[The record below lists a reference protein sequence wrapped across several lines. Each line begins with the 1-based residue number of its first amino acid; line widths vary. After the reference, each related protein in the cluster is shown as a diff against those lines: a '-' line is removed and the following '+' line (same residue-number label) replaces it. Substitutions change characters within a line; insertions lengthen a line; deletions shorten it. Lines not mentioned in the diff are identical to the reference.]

1 MKHVLIRLLFATVTT
16 TLKSAEPSNDSGGPS
31 PEGCYRLAL
40 MVPREISRHEAANM
54 TYHVCGNLEIC
65 LKSENVVE
73 DADRFDLTGRFT
85 VTIRDGAK
93 PIATYRLA
101 HAQSDSSGSHINWVF
116 AANKEALRNLKT
128 EDYARLRR
136 GPYENVIFYILT
148 WPELKGGKP
157 VKSGEYAGTVSIG
170 RLEYALIKK

>member
-1 MKHVLIRLLFATVTT
+1 MKTLLPLLVISLWSTVST
-16 TLKSAEPSNDSGGPS
+16 SAEPANDSDGPS

-40 MVPREISRHEAANM
+40 MVPREISRYEAANM
-54 TYHVCGNLEIC
+54 SYHVCGNLEIC

-73 DADRFDLTGRFT
+73 DTDRFDLTGRFT

-116 AANKEALRNLKT
+116 AANKEALLDMKT

-136 GPYENVIFYILT
+136 GPYEDVVFYILT
-148 WPELKGGKP
+148 WPELKGGNP
-157 VKSGEYAGTVSIG
+157 VKSGEYAGTVAIG